1 MMKMALKRS
10 RKYAAAVA
18 LALAV
23 VLTAAGAAG
32 CAKKEKPAETAAV
45 TEAQTQGSTKET
57 GETAES
63 TASSTLEAPER
74 TMPKLQ
80 SEEAVGMFTGTV
92 KDAAMNTL
100 VVANSDYPDGITFS
114 KEDAAVSLADGLKL
128 DEEVTVFYRGELK
141 EKEAMMAELVRDK
154 RDGDEDG
161 EAGVIS
167 GEVLGIGMSAVTI
180 RTKEGKEIS
189 FEQDPKPVNVT
200 DGPQEGME
208 VSIFYS
214 CKKGEQWYVPELI
227 AE

>member
-1 MMKMALKRS
+1 MKMRLKNS
-10 RKYAAAVA
+10 RNYAAAAA
-18 LALAV
+18 LTLAV
-23 VLTAAGAAG
+23 ILTAAGAAG
-32 CAKKEKPAETAAV
+32 CTKKEKPAETAAV

-63 TASSTLEAPER
+63 TDSSTLEAPER

-180 RTKEGKEIS
+180 RTKDGKELS

>member
-1 MMKMALKRS
+1 MRLGNI
-10 RKYAAAVA
+10 RKYAAASA
-18 LALAV
+18 LAAAV

-32 CAKKEKPAETAAV
+32 CVKKEKPAETV
-45 TEAQTQGSTKET
+45 QTTGAQTKAPDESSDGA
-57 GETAES
+57 GES
-63 TASSTLEAPER
+63 TADSGTLEAAER
-74 TMPKLQ
+74 TMPQ
-80 SEEAVGMFTGTV
+80 IRSEEAVGMFTGTV

-100 VVANSDYPDGITFS
+100 VAANSKYPDGITFS

-128 DEEVTVFYRGELK
+128 GEEVTVFYRGALN
-141 EKEAMMAELVRDK
+141 EKEAMTAELVRDK
-154 RDGDEDG
+154 RDGDESG

-189 FEQDPKPVNVT
+189 FEQDPKPVNLT
-200 DGPQEGME
+200 DGPEEGTE

-227 AE
+227 TK

>member
-1 MMKMALKRS
+1 MKMRLKNS
-10 RKYAAAVA
+10 RNYAAAAA
-18 LALAV
+18 LTLAV
-23 VLTAAGAAG
+23 IFIAAGAAG
-32 CAKKEKPAETAAV
+32 CTKKEKPAETAAV

-63 TASSTLEAPER
+63 TDSSTLEAPER

-100 VVANSDYPDGITFS
+100 VVANSDYPDGVTFS

-141 EKEAMMAELVRDK
+141 EKEAMMAELVRNK

-180 RTKEGKEIS
+180 RTKDGKELS

>member
-1 MMKMALKRS
+1 MKMRLKNS
-10 RKYAAAVA
+10 RNYAAAAA
-18 LALAV
+18 LTLAV
-23 VLTAAGAAG
+23 ILTAAGAAG
-32 CAKKEKPAETAAV
+32 CTKKEKPAETAAV
-45 TEAQTQGSTKET
+45 TEAQTQEPAE
-57 GETAES
+57 ETAES
-63 TASSTLEAPER
+63 TDSSTLEVPER

-100 VVANSDYPDGITFS
+100 VVANSDYPDGVTFS

-180 RTKEGKEIS
+180 RTKDGKELS

>member
-1 MMKMALKRS
+1 MMKMALKKS
-10 RKYAAAVA
+10 RKYAAAAA

-63 TASSTLEAPER
+63 TDSSTLEAPER

>member
-1 MMKMALKRS
+1 MKMRLGKI
-10 RKYAAAVA
+10 RKYAAAAA

-23 VLTAAGAAG
+23 AVSAAG
-32 CAKKEKPAETAAV
+32 CAKKERPAETAAV
-45 TEAQTQGSTKET
+45 TGAQTEEPAKET
-57 GETAES
+57 GETGES
-63 TASSTLEAPER
+63 TAEAATLGIPER
-74 TMPKLQ
+74 TMPQLQ

-100 VVANSDYPDGITFS
+100 VVANSSYPDGITFS

-128 DEEVTVFYRGELK
+128 DQEVTVFYRGGLK
-141 EKEAMMAELVRDK
+141 EKEAMTAELVRDK
-154 RDGDEDG
+154 RDGDETG

-189 FEQDPKPVNVT
+189 FEQDPKPVNLT
-200 DGPQEGME
+200 EGPQEGAK
-208 VSIFYS
+208 VSILYS